1 MKIFG
6 KLLFLTVAL
15 PVLGACQTMLPAA
28 EADTVEAYTAR
39 GNEPGWTLRMIGNV
53 IAYEGD
59 YGDTKITIPAPAPRP
74 SSNGVRHE
82 SDRLTVDV
90 TYASCTDNM
99 SGLRFA
105 DTVSVMADGK
115 QVKGCGGRA
124 LPPESLNDTTWSIVM
139 INQLPVL
146 EVIPAEV
153 RFAVGKV
160 TGTAGCNR
168 FNGDYS
174 ANVNALTLG
183 AISSTR
189 MMCPE
194 KHMAQEAG
202 FMALFGGKLAIR
214 YSVDGS
220 LLLSDEKGNHATLR
234 QVP

>member
-90 TYASCTDNM
+90 TYASCTDSM
-99 SGLRFA
+99 SGLHYA
-105 DTVSVMADGK
+105 DTVTVVAAGK
-115 QVKGCGGRA
+115 TVTGCGGRA
-124 LPPESLNDTTWSIVM
+124 LPLESLNNTTWSIVM

-146 EVIPAEV
+146 EAVPTEV
-153 RFAVGKV
+153 RFAGGNVN
-160 TGTAGCNR
+160 GTAGCNR
-168 FNGDYS
+168 FHGNYTADVAAMIIGPI
-174 ANVNALTLG
+174 A
-183 AISSTR
+183 STR
-189 MMCPE
+189 MMCPG
-194 KHMAQEAG
+194 KKMAQEG
-202 FMALFGGKLAIR
+202 QFLSLFSGKLNIR
-214 YSVDGS
+214 YLIDGN
-220 LLLSDEKGNHATLR
+220 LLLSDAKRKNATLR
-234 QVP
+234 QIP